1 MEHTGDRPRARALYE
16 GIAREHPNYVDAYL
30 RLACLERDEGQLQKA
45 MKWIEVALAVQPD
58 NHDALTLRGN
68 LHLRRK
74 DFQKVR

>member
-1 MEHTGDRPRARALYE
+1 MYTLKSDTVALNFTLNFNFLTYF
-16 GIAREHPNYVDAYL
+16 RYL